1 MFFRPLAHF
10 KKKIVAALSAFVP
23 SLVYDLDAANY
34 SAVPTN
40 GTTVAGTGAYTIATS
55 ATNSRITWSSDN
67 SGLFRS
73 NFGGDGI
80 GDFITGGPNWGSG
93 QSYTIFMAYRLNT
106 ASVGPPGNTANYGR
120 LLNSN
125 TSSPDFLM
133 GGYSGYPRALFI
145 NGVTV
150 NLTGTARDTGVW
162 RLDWAVI
169 NGVTKKADLYSATS
183 TQPTAII
190 YTATNASISGF
201 NQLRL
206 FAKSDGN
213 ECAPGDIAFVKV
225 YDGVLDLATIQA
237 LYTTHKARF
246 GY

>member
-1 MFFRPLAHF
+1 MFFRPLTHF
-10 KKKIVAALSAFVP
+10 KKAVARVVSVFIP
-23 SLVYDLDAANY
+23 TLVFDLDAANY

-55 ATNSRITWSSDN
+55 TTNSRITWSSDN

-80 GDFITGGPNWGSG
+80 GDYITGGPNWGAG
-93 QSYTIFMAYRLNT
+93 QSYTVFMAYKLNT
-106 ASVGPPGNTANYGR
+106 ASAAGGSTANYGR

-125 TSSPDFLM
+125 TGTPDFLM
-133 GGYSGYPRALFI
+133 GGYSGYPQALFI

-150 NLTGTARDTGVW
+150 NLNGTARDTGVW
-162 RLDWAVI
+162 RLDWAVV
-169 NGVTKKADLYSATS
+169 NGTTGKADLYSATTS
-183 TQPTAII
+183 QPTTTA
-190 YTATNASISGF
+190 YTTTNASVSAF
-201 NQLRL
+201 NKLRL

-237 LYTTHKARF
+237 LYATHKGRF

>member
-1 MFFRPLAHF
+1 MIFQNFGFSQNYP
-10 KKKIVAALSAFVP
+10 IINNIIPP

-40 GTTVAGTGAYTIATS
+40 TSTVAGTGTYTIATS
-55 ATNSRITWSSDN
+55 TTNSRITWN
-67 SGLFRS
+67 SANGGLFRS

-93 QSYTIFMAYRLNT
+93 QSYTVFMAYRLNT
-106 ASVGPPGNTANYGR
+106 ASASGGSTANYGR

-125 TSSPDFLM
+125 TGTPDWLM
-133 GGYSGYPRALFI
+133 GGYSGYPRAFFT

-150 NLTGTARDTGVW
+150 NLSGTARDTNVW
-162 RLDWAVI
+162 RLDWAVVD
-169 NGVTKKADLYSATS
+169 GVAKTANLYSAT
-183 TQPTAII
+183 TVQPTAAV
-190 YTATNASISGF
+190 YSTTNASVSAF

-213 ECAPGDIAFVKV
+213 ECAPGDIGFVKV
-225 YDGVLDLATIQA
+225 WDGVLSLSEIQTQYA
-237 LYTTHKARF
+237 LYKTRF